1 MLCGKRKTEG
11 PGEKFRS
18 KDENQQQIQPTCED
32 RTQATALSPL
42 HHRILVQGFLILL
55 LCQLTTPPARKFE
68 FISRGVFS
76 CQQVKIDTT

>member
-18 KDENQQQIQPTCED
+18 KDENQQQIH

-68 FISRGVFS
+68 FISHGVFS
-76 CQQVKIDTT
+76 CQQIKIDTT

>member
-42 HHRILVQGFLILL
+42 HHKISHTTSVSAHYTSGEKVRIYFPRSIFMS
-55 LCQLTTPPARKFE
+55 T
-68 FISRGVFS
+68 S
-76 CQQVKIDTT
+76 